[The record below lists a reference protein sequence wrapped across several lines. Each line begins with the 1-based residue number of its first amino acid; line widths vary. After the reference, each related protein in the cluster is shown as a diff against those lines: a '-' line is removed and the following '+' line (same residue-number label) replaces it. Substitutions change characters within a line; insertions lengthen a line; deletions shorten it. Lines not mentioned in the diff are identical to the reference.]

1 VIRNYYHSV
10 ETRLLRAFVGLAE
23 ELHFGRA
30 AARLGIAQPQLS
42 VQIRSLETMLGARLF
57 DRDRR
62 HVALTEVGGEFVPE
76 AQAILAR
83 IAMARRRVQS
93 LARGEAGCLTVG
105 FTGSAPLNPVMRGI
119 IGRFRRQWPH
129 VALSLA
135 EMSTTAQFSGLVEG
149 KIDAG
154 FLRPGP
160 GAVSDLLT
168 VLTVSREPLVVV
180 LPADHS
186 LAERE
191 SLSIAELAGQSFI
204 LHPRERGPGLYD
216 TIIGLC
222 AAAGFRPSVDIE
234 VHQLPTIVSLAAT
247 GLGISIVPEALSNAA
262 MEGARFI
269 PLRDRGAQV
278 TLAVAFRHRDDRP
291 VTRHFRIEVERAAQ
305 RARDLKTGGNDAS
318 QSAVDSPPRSAPPEN
333 DA

>member
-1 VIRNYYHSV
+1 MICIYYQGV
-10 ETRLLRAFVGLAE
+10 ESRRLRAFVDLAE

-30 AARLGIAQPQLS
+30 AVRLGIAQPQLS

-62 HVALTEVGGEFVPE
+62 HVTLTEVGREFLPE
-76 AQAILAR
+76 AKAILAR
-83 IAMARRRVQS
+83 IAMARRRVEG
-93 LARGEAGCLTVG
+93 LVRGEAGYLRIG
-105 FTGSAPLNPVMRGI
+105 FAATAPFNAVMRGI
-119 IGRFRRQWPH
+119 IGGFRRQWPG
-129 VALSLA
+129 VGLSLA
-135 EMSTTAQFSGLVEG
+135 EMSTTDQFAGLLEG
-149 KIDAG
+149 KIDVG

-160 GAVSDLLT
+160 GVVPDMLT
-168 VLTVSREPLVVV
+168 VLTVSREPLVAV
-180 LPADHS
+180 LPADHA
-186 LAERE
+186 LAEKDT
-191 SLSIAELAGQSFI
+191 LSIAELAGQPFI

-269 PLRDRGAQV
+269 ALSDPGAEV
-278 TLAVAFRHRDDRP
+278 TLAVAFRHRDDRI
-291 VTRHFRIEVERAAQ
+291 VMRHFLTGVDRAAQ
-305 RARDLKTGGNDAS
+305 YVHDLKTGGNDA
-318 QSAVDSPPRSAPPEN
+318 
-333 DA
+333 